1 VEAQHP
7 VNGNVPRRHAR
18 PHSAAAG
25 NGGRTMRSHTVLI
38 TGCSSGI
45 GRATALALHDAGHR
59 VVATARRPETLDDL
73 PPGIVRLR
81 LDVCDPAS
89 VEAAV
94 RDAGEKTGGITALVN
109 NAGYGQ
115 SGPVEFVTEDQV
127 RAQFETN
134 VYGPLRLIRALLPSM
149 RARGEGRIIN
159 VSSAA
164 GRFSTPFL
172 GIYCASKFALE
183 AVSDALR
190 VEVAPFGVKVVLI
203 EPGPIETN
211 FGDTAMHSVVDEV
224 LEDGSNPYHS
234 RAVRVTNMPDALK
247 VFTKDAESVARA
259 IERALTADR
268 PRSRYTVTLPA
279 KLTPLTQLLPDKLLD
294 TAQSRLLG
302 S

>member
-1 VEAQHP
+1 MASQ
-7 VNGNVPRRHAR
+7 
-18 PHSAAAG
+18 
-25 NGGRTMRSHTVLI
+25 TVLI

-45 GRATALALHDAGHR
+45 GRATALGLHDAGHR

-73 PPGIVRLR
+73 PRGIVRIR

-89 VEAAV
+89 VDAAV
-94 RDAGEKTGGITALVN
+94 RDATEKTGGITALVN

-115 SGPVEFVTEDQV
+115 SGPVEFVTDEQV
-127 RAQFETN
+127 RRQFETN

-149 RARGEGRIIN
+149 RARGDGRIVN

-183 AVSDALR
+183 AASDALR
-190 VEVAPFGVKVVLI
+190 VEVAPFGIKVVVI

-211 FGDTAMHSVVDEV
+211 FGDTALHSVVDEV
-224 LEDGSNPYHS
+224 LEDPSNPYHR
-234 RAVRVTNMPDALK
+234 RAVKITSMPNTLK
-247 VFTKDAESVARA
+247 PFTKDAESVARA
-259 IERALTADR
+259 IGRALTADR

-279 KLTPLTQLLPDKLLD
+279 KLTPLTQLVPDKLLD
-294 TAQSRLLG
+294 AAQSRLLG